1 MTMNYDYIKQ
11 GDCLELIQDIPD
23 HSIDMILCDPP
34 YGIDFQSAR
43 IKDKSKRKKKILNDK
58 TPFLSFIPLLP
69 RILKPTSTMLLFTRW
84 DVQQQFID
92 ALQAASTPP
101 RSIIIWDKVNH
112 GMGDL
117 KRTPSS
123 RYESII
129 YYSGNDFRFQNGRP
143 EDIVRFSR
151 VPASR
156 LVHPNEKPVELLEHL
171 IRSYSSEGDVVLD
184 LCMGSGST
192 CLAAKNTGRHYIGF
206 ELDEEYFHIAQER
219 LK

>member
-101 RSIIIWDKVNH
+101 
-112 GMGDL
+112 
-117 KRTPSS
+117 
-123 RYESII
+123 
-129 YYSGNDFRFQNGRP
+129 
-143 EDIVRFSR
+143 
-151 VPASR
+151 
-156 LVHPNEKPVELLEHL
+156 
-171 IRSYSSEGDVVLD
+171 
-184 LCMGSGST
+184 
-192 CLAAKNTGRHYIGF
+192 AA
-206 ELDEEYFHIAQER
+206 
-219 LK
+219 